1 MNAPHEPVTRPAS
14 ASGLVRRI
22 AATVIMSGVVFLLL
36 WLMAFS
42 VFTSLLIAG
51 GCCVVVVA
59 ASAASDPVEMVLDSI
74 AAVVFGVIG
83 SDRCFLRRNIQ
94 SLRQLKGSRPRTGA
108 SLDYVITLLRHDVRR
123 RSEHAVQG
131 RERGAREGECAWIG

>member
-22 AATVIMSGVVFLLL
+22 AATVIMSGLVFLLL

-42 VFTSLLIAG
+42 VFTSLLIAA

-59 ASAASDPVEMVLDSI
+59 ASAASDPVVMVVDAI
-74 AAVVFGVIG
+74 AAVVFGVLAAIAAFVGAIFSLFG
-83 SDRCFLRRNIQ
+83 S
-94 SLRQLKGSRPRTGA
+94 
-108 SLDYVITLLRHDVRR
+108 
-123 RSEHAVQG
+123 
-131 RERGAREGECAWIG
+131 